1 MEQYGY
7 VKANKLTSEYILRQD
22 MIERGQ
28 ATTISLDEYRSKK
41 FDITKEN
48 QTEKINIEAVYSITE
63 SNIEISEE
71 FEKQEDYKTWV
82 SISNKS
88 LEKQTNTILEDY
100 KTRTNLINNI
110 VDNAIENNI
119 NGVVIDFN
127 GIENKDSMLRFVIE
141 LAPKL
146 REIGITASIVLNE
159 NIEKDDYINIIDYII
174 E

>member
-1 MEQYGY
+1 M
-7 VKANKLTSEYILRQD
+7 KAREEAES
-22 MIERGQ
+22 
-28 ATTISLDEYRSKK
+28 ISMDKYKSKQ
-41 FDITKEN
+41 FDITKQDE
-48 QTEKINIEAVYSITE
+48 TKKINIETVFNINE

-71 FEKQEDYKTWV
+71 SKKQEESYKTWV

-88 LEKQTNTILEDY
+88 LEKQTNIILEDY
-100 KTRTNLINNI
+100 KFRTNLINTI
-110 VDNAIENNI
+110 VDKSIKNDI

-146 REIGITASIVLNE
+146 REIGITTSVVLNE
-159 NIEKDDYINIIDYII
+159 NIEQNDYKNIVDYVI

>member
-1 MEQYGY
+1 M
-7 VKANKLTSEYILRQD
+7 KAREEAEI
-22 MIERGQ
+22 
-28 ATTISLDEYRSKK
+28 ISMDKYKSKQ
-41 FDITKEN
+41 FDITKQNE
-48 QTEKINIEAVYSITE
+48 TKKINIETVFSINE

-71 FEKQEDYKTWV
+71 SKKQEESYKTWV

-88 LEKQTNTILEDY
+88 LEKQTNIILEDY
-100 KTRTNLINNI
+100 KFRTNLINTI
-110 VDNAIENNI
+110 VDKAIKNNI

-146 REIGITASIVLNE
+146 REIGITTSVVLNE
-159 NIEKDDYINIIDYII
+159 NIEQNDYKNIVDYVI